1 MNKNMQFVFLLLLIN
16 GLINI
21 FVQMKKICSDFTYL
35 NIIFTS
41 IAIIVISTYLLNG
54 SFEIPKD
61 NEIDKT
67 TAYMYPFI
75 LSLMLV
81 LLYIIIKNIK
91 KYKKLLITV
100 LFYTSITTS
109 LCLLFNQQ
117 KSIVITL
124 LFLWLLFDF
133 NTPNKYNDIKMY
145 INNIIAI
152 LVSIASIVSINITN
166 FKTGLILLTGLF
178 IFDIFWVFG
187 SKYITNESVMVE
199 VATNIDAPILLKYI
213 NNEKEGGLMVLGLG
227 DIIIPALFIKML
239 FNLNVD
245 KIYYGLS
252 CVSYIVGLYGA
263 LYASI
268 VFKQGQPALLYIVPA
283 LTIPTIILS
292 LVRNEFNL
300 LMNS

>member
-1 MNKNMQFVFLLLLIN
+1 MQFVFLLLLIN

>member
-252 CVSYIVGLYGA
+252 CVSYIAGLYSA